1 VTALRTQP
9 FGRRLARG
17 SARAVATIASV
28 LVVTAALT
36 GCSAKA
42 PATTLTVVATTTQVT
57 DFTKQI
63 VGNAGTVT
71 GLIQPNQS
79 AHSFDPSAAQLLA
92 LTKANAVVISG
103 AGLEPW
109 LANLLKAA
117 NFTGTVIDASAG
129 IPLIEDDP
137 HIWTDPAN
145 AQKMVAN
152 IAAGLDEVSAVNA
165 AIVNSNAAAYEAKL
179 TVLNDWAMAS
189 FAHVPTAQRL
199 LVTNHDAFTYF
210 VAAFGIDFVGS
221 IIPGFDD
228 NAEPS
233 AARIDRVISEIKAS
247 GATAIFSEAS
257 ISPKLAQTIATE
269 AHVKVYSGDDA
280 LYSDSL
286 GASGSAGQTYI
297 SATVHNVTTLIQA
310 WGYQPLPLPAELRS

>member
-1 VTALRTQP
+1 VTPSRTVP
-9 FGRRLARG
+9 SRRLVARRF
-17 SARAVATIASV
+17 ARAIAAMAG
-28 LVVTAALT
+28 LIVVSAVLT

-42 PATTLTVVATTTQVT
+42 PSTTLNVVATTTQVT

-63 VGNAGTVT
+63 VGSAGTVT
-71 GLIQPNQS
+71 GLITPNQS

-92 LTKANAVVISG
+92 ITKANAVVISG
-103 AGLEPW
+103 ADLEPW
-109 LANLLKAA
+109 LGGLLKAA

-129 IPLIEDDP
+129 IKLIDGDP

-145 AQKMVAN
+145 AKKMVAN
-152 IAAGLDEVSAVNA
+152 IAAGLDEVSPVNA
-165 AIVNSNAAAYEAKL
+165 STVNANAAAYEARL
-179 TVLNDWAMAS
+179 TVLNDWALAS
-189 FAHVPTAQRL
+189 FAQVPAAKRL

-210 VAAFGIDFVGS
+210 VNAFDIDFVGS

-233 AARIDRVISEIKAS
+233 AARIDRVISEIRAS

-269 AHVKVYSGDDA
+269 ANVKVYSGDDA

-286 GASGSAGQTYI
+286 GAPCSAGQNYI
-297 SATVHNVTTLIQA
+297 SATVHNITTLIQA

>member
-1 VTALRTQP
+1 
-9 FGRRLARG
+9 
-17 SARAVATIASV
+17 
-28 LVVTAALT
+28 VVT
-36 GCSAKA
+36 
-42 PATTLTVVATTTQVT
+42 TTTQVT

-63 VGNAGTVT
+63 VGTAGTVT
-71 GLIQPNQS
+71 GLIQANQS

-109 LANLLKAA
+109 ITDVLKAS
-117 NFTGTVIDASAG
+117 NFTGTVIDASTG
-129 IPLIEDDP
+129 ISLIDGDP

-145 AQKMVAN
+145 AKKMVAN
-152 IAAGLDEVSAVNA
+152 IAAGLDVVSPANA
-165 AIVNSNAAAYEAKL
+165 ATVNTNAAAYEAKL
-179 TVLNDWAMAS
+179 DALNAWAVAS
-189 FAHVPTAQRL
+189 FAQVPAAKRL

-210 VAAFGIDFVGS
+210 VTAFGIDFVGS

-233 AARIDRVISEIKAS
+233 AARIDRVIRDIKAS

-269 AHVKVYSGDDA
+269 ANVKVYSGDDA

-286 GASGSAGQTYI
+286 GAPGSAGQNYI

-310 WGYQPLPLPAELRS
+310 WGYQPLPLPSELRS

>member
-1 VTALRTQP
+1 M
-9 FGRRLARG
+9 
-17 SARAVATIASV
+17 ASV
-28 LVVTAALT
+28 VVVTAVLT

-42 PATTLTVVATTTQVT
+42 PATTLNVVTTTTQVT
-57 DFTKQI
+57 DFTRQI
-63 VGNAGTVT
+63 VGTAGTVT

-79 AHSFDPSAAQLLA
+79 AHMFDPSAAQLLA

-103 AGLEPW
+103 ADLEPW
-109 LANLLKAA
+109 ITTVLKAA

-129 IPLIEDDP
+129 IPLIDGDP
-137 HIWTDPAN
+137 HIWTAPAN
-145 AQKMVAN
+145 AKKMVAN
-152 IAAGLDEVSAVNA
+152 IAAGLDGVSPVNA
-165 AIVNSNAAAYEAKL
+165 TTVNANAAAYETTL
-179 TVLNDWAMAS
+179 TVLNDWALAS
-189 FAHVPTAQRL
+189 FARVPTAQRL

-210 VAAFGIDFVGS
+210 VEAFGIDFVGS

-257 ISPKLAQTIATE
+257 ISPKLAQTIAAE

>member
-1 VTALRTQP
+1 MSTP
-9 FGRRLARG
+9 I
-17 SARAVATIASV
+17 SARRRTASRRVLGALAAVCVIS
-28 LVVTAALT
+28 AALT
-36 GCSAKA
+36 ACSAKA
-42 PATTLTVVATTTQVT
+42 PATTLNVVTTTTQVT

-63 VGNAGTVT
+63 VGTAGTVT
-71 GLIQPNQS
+71 GLIQANQS
-79 AHSFDPSAAQLLA
+79 AHNFDPSAAQLLA

-109 LANLLKAA
+109 ITDVLKAS

-129 IPLIEDDP
+129 ISLIDGDP

-145 AQKMVAN
+145 AKKMVAN
-152 IAAGLDEVSAVNA
+152 IAAGLDVVSPANAATVNA
-165 AIVNSNAAAYEAKL
+165 NAAAYEAKL
-179 TVLNDWAMAS
+179 DALNAWAVAS
-189 FAHVPTAQRL
+189 FAQVPAAKRL

-210 VAAFGIDFVGS
+210 VTAFGIDFVGS

-233 AARIDRVISEIKAS
+233 AARIDRVIRDIKAS

-269 AHVKVYSGDDA
+269 ANVKVYSGDDA

-286 GASGSAGQTYI
+286 GAPGSAGQNYI

-310 WGYQPLPLPAELRS
+310 WGYQPLPLPSELRS